1 MKSRDNC
8 GICGT
13 PLVYQTDPTSMTC
26 VFCKQKRTTNIYCPE
41 GHYICDSCHERE
53 TLDILRQVLN
63 TSTSASPN
71 EILEAVMAH
80 PSVPM
85 HGPEHHAMVPAVIIG
100 AARNAGYSIPQE
112 AVEQAILRGAKIPG
126 GWCGF
131 YGACGAGIGV
141 GTAVS
146 IITKATPVTGK
157 ERSLAIEATSY
168 TLNKLT
174 DGHPRC
180 CKRESRRALE
190 AAVEFLRN
198 KMDITLDKGQGIKCN
213 YSDRNQECAKE
224 NCDYYSEKLNP

>member
-53 TLDILRQVLN
+53 ALDILRQVLN

-180 CKRESRRALE
+180 CKRESRKALE

-198 KMDITLDKGQGIKCN
+198 KMDMTLDKGQSIKCN
-213 YSDRNQECAKE
+213 YSHRNQECAKE